1 MPLIQNFKSTNV
13 WNAFILNSIAAAIV
27 IVIGISVKEHFD
39 TYIVDDNNSNK
50 ITRKTNFTSISLTVL
65 CTFLTSFL
73 AYTIMYFIFG
83 FGGGMITS

>member
-50 ITRKTNFTSISLTVL
+50 ITIEIL
-65 CTFLTSFL
+65 
-73 AYTIMYFIFG
+73 YQ
-83 FGGGMITS
+83 

>member
-50 ITRKTNFTSISLTVL
+50 VKRTTNFTSISLTIL
-65 CTFLTSFL
+65 FTFLTSFL
-73 AYTIMYFIFG
+73 AYTIMYFVFG
-83 FGGGMITS
+83 FGGGMLTS